1 MLWKQSVISGWVFA
15 STNCNSCSFT
25 YCGTTSSSSS
35 GSHRS
40 SFSIA
45 VRSCL
50 TRRMDTFSVHQAVN
64 FLPGKHCQQPLG
76 SLGLLG
82 IDFLI
87 DFYMQDVLIKNIKAK
102 SA

>member
-1 MLWKQSVISGWVFA
+1 
-15 STNCNSCSFT
+15 
-25 YCGTTSSSSS
+25 
-35 GSHRS
+35 
-40 SFSIA
+40 
-45 VRSCL
+45 
-50 TRRMDTFSVHQAVN
+50 MDTFSVHQAVN